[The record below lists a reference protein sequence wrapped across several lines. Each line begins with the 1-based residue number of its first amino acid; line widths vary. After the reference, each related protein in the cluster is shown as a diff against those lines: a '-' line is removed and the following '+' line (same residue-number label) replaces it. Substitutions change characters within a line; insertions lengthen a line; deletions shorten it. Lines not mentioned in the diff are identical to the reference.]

1 MRPSPPFPICVL
13 IALSIAHA
21 FGQDLHLPVY
31 PHVWHAADVDKS
43 GTPKKTL
50 VAGQHPQ
57 YGPFEAKTGDLCT
70 YYDTNGR
77 LLKTCM
83 AAPGIIGRMATHEL
97 YVPSSGRPG
106 NRGQGRR
113 IRAMTRM
120 SSPTRLTARIDSGV
134 FCDSSVISGRLNMP
148 LPESPMRLGAR

>member
-57 YGPFEAKTGDLCT
+57 YRPFEAQTGDLCT
-70 YYDTNGR
+70 
-77 LLKTCM
+77 LLRHER
-83 AAPGIIGRMATHEL
+83 AAPEDLHGCPGDH
-97 YVPSSGRPG
+97 RPDG
-106 NRGQGRR
+106 H
-113 IRAMTRM
+113 
-120 SSPTRLTARIDSGV
+120 P
-134 FCDSSVISGRLNMP
+134 
-148 LPESPMRLGAR
+148 